1 MTLRSHGGRRVQS
14 LISEVNLMKREP
26 TKKPRPKEASE
37 AEIQQGDGR
46 GISKEERLKRIVK
59 QHPQRE
65 EPKVDSV
72 EPGETPAP

>member
-1 MTLRSHGGRRVQS
+1 VK
-14 LISEVNLMKREP
+14 EMKREP
-26 TKKPRPKEASE
+26 KRNKREDETPGP
-37 AEIQQGDGR
+37 EIQQSGGR
-46 GISKEERLKRIVK
+46 SITKDERLKRVIR